1 MALACA
7 IALAVLLVATHP
19 AKAPAIQEPPL
30 SLVNPFI
37 GTQDS
42 GNTFPGATVPFGM
55 VQLSPDNGGKAGY
68 DHDNTRIDGF
78 SHTHLSGVGCGALGE
93 VRVMPTTGAVASSDP
108 RSFGSHYAHDTET
121 ARPGY
126 YAVDLTKYGVRA
138 ELSATTRTGWHRY
151 SFPPTARANVLFDVG
166 RANMPVRSSSIQ
178 VIGDRTL
185 EGSVQTGG
193 FCGSSD
199 RHRVF
204 FSARFD
210 RPFAHTGTWRG
221 GRLTPGGRQS
231 AAGAGPNGA
240 WVRFDT
246 TAGRSVGLQVGISYA
261 SLGGARRNLAAE
273 ADGKSFD
280 EVAGQASGRWASM
293 LDRAKVAGGSPDGR
307 VAFTTALYHA
317 FLHPNVI
324 GDVDG
329 AYPAMD
335 GKVRVATDHTPM
347 GNLSLWDTFRTQNQL
362 LELLAPEVSRDVALS
377 ILADTRAGSWLPRWS
392 LAGSETNVM
401 TGDSVTPFLVENWS
415 AGLLAGHE
423 QEAYRALRA
432 NALRRPPAR
441 SPANGRAGI
450 RSYARRGYI
459 PVGTDCPRKGSDSD
473 CRRPASATLEY
484 AAADASLALM
494 ARALGHGGDAR
505 LFARRS
511 LSFRTLWNRRAR
523 LFLPRGRDG
532 RWRPSDVRA
541 FHEGS
546 PQQYRWLVPQDPAE
560 LVRRLGGRRAASR
573 ELDRFFAYPA
583 LLRAP
588 EAVARR
594 RWVEHP
600 LDFYGAETY
609 NPNNEPDLHAPYLYA
624 WTGQPWKTAT
634 VVRAAETLF
643 RNGPEGMT
651 GNDDLGTVS
660 AWYVLSALGL
670 YPTMSGAGFFV
681 VSTPQFPHAELKL
694 GAVGSRQ
701 GGTLTID
708 APGTTAARRFIAAGS
723 LNGRPVRRTW
733 LTRAA
738 IAHGGRL
745 SYRVSARPTRWGTA
759 GSAAPPSVARGR

>member
-126 YAVDLTKYGVRA
+126 YAVDLTKYGVRT

-185 EGSVQTGG
+185 EGSVQAGG

-199 RHRVF
+199 RHRVY

-221 GRLTPGGRQS
+221 GRLAPGGRQS

-441 SPANGRAGI
+441 SPANGRAGDPLL
-450 RSYARRGYI
+450 RAARLHPG
-459 PVGTDCPRKGSDSD
+459 GNGL
-473 CRRPASATLEY
+473 PAQGLRQRLPATGL
-484 AAADASLALM
+484 
-494 ARALGHGGDAR
+494 GDAR
-505 LFARRS
+505 VRRRRRRRS
-511 LSFRTLWNRRAR
+511 R
-523 LFLPRGRDG
+523 
-532 RWRPSDVRA
+532 
-541 FHEGS
+541 
-546 PQQYRWLVPQDPAE
+546 
-560 LVRRLGGRRAASR
+560 
-573 ELDRFFAYPA
+573 
-583 LLRAP
+583 
-588 EAVARR
+588 
-594 RWVEHP
+594 
-600 LDFYGAETY
+600 
-609 NPNNEPDLHAPYLYA
+609 
-624 WTGQPWKTAT
+624 
-634 VVRAAETLF
+634 
-643 RNGPEGMT
+643 
-651 GNDDLGTVS
+651 
-660 AWYVLSALGL
+660 
-670 YPTMSGAGFFV
+670 
-681 VSTPQFPHAELKL
+681 
-694 GAVGSRQ
+694 
-701 GGTLTID
+701 
-708 APGTTAARRFIAAGS
+708 
-723 LNGRPVRRTW
+723 
-733 LTRAA
+733 
-738 IAHGGRL
+738 
-745 SYRVSARPTRWGTA
+745 
-759 GSAAPPSVARGR
+759 

>member
-1 MALACA
+1 
-7 IALAVLLVATHP
+7 
-19 AKAPAIQEPPL
+19 
-30 SLVNPFI
+30 
-37 GTQDS
+37 
-42 GNTFPGATVPFGM
+42 
-55 VQLSPDNGGKAGY
+55 
-68 DHDNTRIDGF
+68 
-78 SHTHLSGVGCGALGE
+78 
-93 VRVMPTTGAVASSDP
+93 MPTTGAVASSDP

-185 EGSVQTGG
+185 EGSVQAGG

-221 GRLTPGGRQS
+221 GRLAPGGRQS

-347 GNLSLWDTFRTQNQL
+347 GNLSLSGHL
-362 LELLAPEVSRDVALS
+362 PHPEPAARAARARGVPRRGAL
-377 ILADTRAGSWLPRWS
+377 DP
-392 LAGSETNVM
+392 
-401 TGDSVTPFLVENWS
+401 
-415 AGLLAGHE
+415 
-423 QEAYRALRA
+423 
-432 NALRRPPAR
+432 
-441 SPANGRAGI
+441 GRH
-450 RSYARRGYI
+450 ARRQ
-459 PVGTDCPRKGSDSD
+459 
-473 CRRPASATLEY
+473 L
-484 AAADASLALM
+484 AAAM
-494 ARALGHGGDAR
+494 V
-505 LFARRS
+505 ARRVGDE
-511 LSFRTLWNRRAR
+511 RH
-523 LFLPRGRDG
+523 DG
-532 RWRPSDVRA
+532 RLRHA
-541 FHEGS
+541 
-546 PQQYRWLVPQDPAE
+546 VPGRE
-560 LVRRLGGRRAASR
+560 LVRRAARRPRAGGVPRAARQRAAPATGSLAGERARRHPLLRAARLHPGGNGLPAQGLRQRLPATGLGDARVRRRRRVARADGARARPRRRRPALRPPQPQLPHTVEPAGAPVPAARPRRALAPER
-573 ELDRFFAYPA
+573 RPGVPRGQPAAVPLARPAGPRRTRPPAGRTARGEPRADRFFAYPA

-670 YPTMSGAGFFV
+670 
-681 VSTPQFPHAELKL
+681 
-694 GAVGSRQ
+694 
-701 GGTLTID
+701 I
-708 APGTTAARRFIAAGS
+708 
-723 LNGRPVRRTW
+723 
-733 LTRAA
+733 
-738 IAHGGRL
+738 
-745 SYRVSARPTRWGTA
+745 
-759 GSAAPPSVARGR
+759 PP